1 MRDRSDRILMLW
13 NIKNYEDKLTY
24 LETEHYIKFVKDHFE
39 DSLAQELDLI
49 RVSAPLFVRRN
60 SGLNDDLNGI
70 ERPVS
75 FDAKNIEDELEVV
88 HSLAKWKRSA
98 LKKYDFRNMGIY
110 TDMNA
115 IRRDEI
121 VDNIH
126 SFYVDQWDWE
136 KVINKKDR
144 NIETFK
150 DYVVRIVKALKRTE
164 QALHVA
170 CPILE
175 CFIEEKV
182 TFISSQELED
192 LYPDLDPKKREEVFT
207 KEHKTVCITEIGDIL
222 KSGKPH
228 DLRAPDYDDWHL
240 NGDILIYDPIVD
252 KAIEISS
259 MGIRVD
265 KDAMMSQLK
274 KARATDRISLP
285 YHQDILNNRLP
296 QTIGGG
302 IGQSRI
308 CLILLNKAHIGEV
321 QASIWPKGMY
331 DECKEAGI
339 HLL

>member
-1 MRDRSDRILMLW
+1 MLW
-13 NIKNYEDKLTY
+13 SIKNYKDKLDY
-24 LETEHYIKFVKDHFE
+24 LETEKYIKFVKDHFE
-39 DSLAQELDLI
+39 DNLASELGLI
-49 RVSAPLFVRRN
+49 RVSAPLFVKKN

-70 ERPVS
+70 ERPVA
-75 FDAKNIEDELEVV
+75 FDAKNVEDTLEVV
-88 HSLAKWKRSA
+88 HSLAKWKRMA
-98 LKKYDFRNMGIY
+98 LAHYDFKGLGIY

-115 IRRDEI
+115 IRRDEM

-136 KVINKKDR
+136 KAIAKKDR
-144 NIETFK
+144 KIATFK
-150 DYVVRIVKALKRTE
+150 DYVQKIAKALKKTE
-164 QALHVA
+164 VELHEA
-170 CPILE
+170 CPKLE
-175 CFIEEKV
+175 QFIKEEV

-192 LYPDLDPKKREEVFT
+192 RYPDLDAKKREELFT
-207 KEHKTVCITEIGDIL
+207 KEHKTVCIMEIGDTL

-265 KDAMMSQLK
+265 EEALRSQLK
-274 KARATDRISLP
+274 KAHAQDRLALPFHKALLEGKLP
-285 YHQDILNNRLP
+285 Y
-296 QTIGGG
+296 TIGGG

-321 QASIWPKGMY
+321 QASVWPKGMY
-331 DECKEAGI
+331 DECREFGI

>member
-1 MRDRSDRILMLW
+1 MLW
-13 NIKNYEDKLTY
+13 DIKDYKDKLSY
-24 LETEHYIKFVKDHFE
+24 LETEQLIKFVKDTFE
-39 DSLAQELDLI
+39 KELAQALGLVRI
-49 RVSAPLFVRRN
+49 SAPLFLKKN
-60 SGLNDDLNGI
+60 SGLNDDLNGY
-70 ERPVS
+70 ERPVA
-75 FDAKNIEDELEVV
+75 FDAKGIEDELQVI
-88 HSLAKWKRSA
+88 HSLAKWKRDA
-98 LKKYDFRNMGIY
+98 LKRYDFADMGIY

-136 KVINKKDR
+136 KTIKEEDR
-144 NIETFK
+144 NIDTFRSF
-150 DYVVRIVKALKRTE
+150 VTNIVKALKKTE
-164 QALHVA
+164 DTLNEV
-170 CPILE
+170 CPKLE
-175 CFIEEKV
+175 KFIKEEV

-192 LYPDLDPKKREEVFT
+192 LYPNLSAKQREDIFT

-222 KSGKPH
+222 KGGKPH

-240 NGDILIYDPIVD
+240 NGDILVYDPIVD

-259 MGIRVD
+259 MGIRVN
-265 KDAMMSQLK
+265 KEAILSQLEK
-274 KARATDRISLP
+274 SKQMKRLELP
-285 YHQDILNNRLP
+285 FHQDLINDRLP

-321 QASIWPKGMY
+321 QASVWPESMY
-331 DECKEAGI
+331 EECAKAGI